1 MKKNIFVLIAILF
14 LVFFNSKVVVAENRR
29 ITGIVF
35 FDENKN
41 GIVDSNEKGIKNV
54 YIKLYDSN
62 GNRLRDRT
70 TFEALSYNT
79 DDLGKFDIEVNDDVK
94 TVVIRKPSEYKSFIF
109 NSQEILENEF
119 EYNVTEEKIILGLC
133 SNTGY
138 KVIENDYD
146 SSVIEFEPIWT
157 TLKTSVTAII
167 FTFIIGLLLVRLVRT
182 IKIRWIR
189 ILIDAI
195 FTLPLVLPPTV
206 IGYFLLKILGVN
218 SFIGKLFLNV
228 FDFRIVFS
236 WESTVIAA
244 VILSLPM
251 MYRSTLG
258 VFEQIDENLI
268 FAAKTLGFSERKIF
282 WRVIVPNS
290 IPGIAS
296 ATILSFARGM
306 GEYGATSMIAGNIL
320 GETRTIPVAVAVS
333 TSAGQDEQA
342 TLYVLIIFVMAMVLI
357 SIMNIITYKIS
368 KKGVS
373 KI

>member
-41 GIVDSNEKGIKNV
+41 GIFDSNEKGIKNV

-146 SSVIEFEPIWT
+146 SSAIEFEPIWT

-189 ILIDAI
+189 ILIDSI

-282 WRVIVPNS
+282 WKVIVPNS

>member
-41 GIVDSNEKGIKNV
+41 GIFDSNEKGIKNV

-70 TFEALSYNT
+70 TFEALNYIT
-79 DDLGKFDIEVNDDVK
+79 DDFGKFDIEVNDDVK
-94 TVVIRKPSEYKSFIF
+94 TFVIRKPREYKSFIF
-109 NSQEILENEF
+109 NNEEILKDEF
-119 EYNVTEEKIILGLC
+119 EYSITDEKIILGL
-133 SNTGY
+133 SSDTGY
-138 KVIENDYD
+138 EVIKNDYD
-146 SSVIEFEPIWT
+146 SSSIEFEPIWT

-182 IKIRWIR
+182 IKVRWIR

-218 SFIGKLFLNV
+218 SFIGRLFLNV

-282 WRVIVPNS
+282 WRVILPNS

-342 TLYVLIIFVMAMVLI
+342 TLYVLIIFVIAMVLI

>member
-41 GIVDSNEKGIKNV
+41 GIFDSNEKGIKNV

-109 NSQEILENEF
+109 NSKEILGNEF

>member
-41 GIVDSNEKGIKNV
+41 GIFDLNEKGIKNV

-70 TFEALSYNT
+70 TFEALNYIT
-79 DDLGKFDIEVNDDVK
+79 DDFGKFDIEVNDDVK
-94 TVVIRKPSEYKSFIF
+94 TFVIRKPSEYKSFIF
-109 NSQEILENEF
+109 NNEEILKDEF
-119 EYNVTEEKIILGLC
+119 EYSVTDEKIILGL
-133 SNTGY
+133 SSDTGY
-138 KVIENDYD
+138 EVIKNDYD
-146 SSVIEFEPIWT
+146 SSSIEFEPIWT

-182 IKIRWIR
+182 IKVRWIR
-189 ILIDAI
+189 ILIDVI

-218 SFIGKLFLNV
+218 SFIGRLFLNV

-282 WRVIVPNS
+282 WRVILPNS

-342 TLYVLIIFVMAMVLI
+342 TLYVLIIFVIAMVLI